1 VHGYQCLVEG
11 SDLWLSGPDL
21 HEHSHHSSSV
31 TYSLANRLFAVEE
44 KAEVDVVSPR
54 INVLLLAIHCDCQL
68 RSWLHCAVSP
78 VVIAETQYRF
88 LL

>member
-1 VHGYQCLVEG
+1 
-11 SDLWLSGPDL
+11 
-21 HEHSHHSSSV
+21 
-31 TYSLANRLFAVEE
+31 LANRLVAVEE

-54 INVLLLAIHCDCQL
+54 INVILLAIHCDCQS

-78 VVIAETQYRF
+78 VVIAKTQYRF